1 MRLSL
6 QNVSKTYPGP
16 VLAVDKVSF
25 GVAKGDL
32 VAILGESGCGKTTTL
47 KMINRLIDPTDGRIV
62 LDGVDVMTI
71 DPAILRRMIGYAF
84 QGVGLFPHMTVAENI
99 GITPKL
105 LAWGEQRIAARVD
118 DLLDLVHLKPD
129 EFRGRFPRDLSGGQ
143 QQRVG
148 FARALAG
155 GPAVMLLDEPFGAL
169 DPLTRDRLQ
178 QDFRDIHQTL
188 SLTTVLVTHDMS
200 EALLMADQIIVMRHG
215 KIVQQGTPADLIGRP
230 ADAYV
235 ADLIAT
241 PKRQADKLEALVD
254 ASGGV
259 T

>member
-1 MRLSL
+1 M
-6 QNVSKTYPGP
+6 
-16 VLAVDKVSF
+16 AVDKISF

-62 LDGVDVMTI
+62 LDGVDIMTI

-84 QGVGLFPHMTVAENI
+84 QSVGLFPHMTVAENI

-118 DLLDLVHLKPD
+118 DLLELVHLDPD

-178 QDFRDIHQTL
+178 QDFLEIHQSL

-200 EALLMADQIIVMRHG
+200 EALLMADRIIVMRSG
-215 KIVQQGTPADLIGRP
+215 KIVQQGTPAELISKA
-230 ADAYV
+230 ADDYV

-241 PKRQADKLEALVD
+241 PKRQADRLEALVD
-254 ASGGV
+254 ASGG
-259 T
+259 TP

>member
-1 MRLSL
+1 M
-6 QNVSKTYPGP
+6 
-16 VLAVDKVSF
+16 AVDKISF
-25 GVAKGDL
+25 GVAKGEL

-84 QGVGLFPHMTVAENI
+84 QSVGLFPHMTVAENI

-118 DLLDLVHLKPD
+118 DLLELVHLSPE
-129 EFRGRFPRDLSGGQ
+129 EFRDRLPRDLSGGQ

-178 QDFRDIHQTL
+178 QDFRDIHQSL

-200 EALLMADQIIVMRHG
+200 EALLMADRIIVMRSG
-215 KIVQQGTPADLIGRP
+215 KIVQHGTPAELIGQP
-230 ADAYV
+230 ADDYV
-235 ADLIAT
+235 AELIAT

-254 ASGGV
+254 ASGGAP
-259 T
+259 